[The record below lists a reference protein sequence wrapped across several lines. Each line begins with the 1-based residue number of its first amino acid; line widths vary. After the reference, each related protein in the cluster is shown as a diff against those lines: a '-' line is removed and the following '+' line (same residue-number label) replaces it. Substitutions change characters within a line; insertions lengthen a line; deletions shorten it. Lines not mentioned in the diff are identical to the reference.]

1 MNGSDAEALFD
12 RAMLEMRSEGSD
24 TASVVRSLRQAIDA
38 GSPHAAYALAT
49 WYLHGKDGIIPQD
62 YAEAVK
68 LLELA
73 AEAHHPEALY
83 DLGVCYYNGE
93 GVDKNPGRA
102 FELYLQAALHGDEDA
117 VFKVG
122 RSYFYGD
129 GVAEDRRVAD
139 IWLDRAHE
147 LGTYEEEPESH

>member
-1 MNGSDAEALFD
+1 MNGSDADALYD
-12 RAMLEMRSEGSD
+12 QAMLEMRSERPD
-24 TASVVRSLRQAIDA
+24 TANIVATLRKAIEA

-49 WYLHGKDGIIPQD
+49 WYLHGKDEVVPQD
-62 YAEAVK
+62 FAEAVK

-73 AEAHHPEALY
+73 AEAHHPDALY
-83 DLGVCYYNGE
+83 DLGVCYSNGE
-93 GVDKNPGRA
+93 GVRKDPARA
-102 FELYLQAALHGDEDA
+102 FELYLQAALHGDDDA

-147 LGTYEEEPESH
+147 LGTYEMEPETD